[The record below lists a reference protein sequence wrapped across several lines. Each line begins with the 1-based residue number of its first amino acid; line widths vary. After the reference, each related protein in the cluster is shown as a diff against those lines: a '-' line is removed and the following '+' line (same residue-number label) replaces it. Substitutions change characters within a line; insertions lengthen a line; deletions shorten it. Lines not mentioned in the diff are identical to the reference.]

1 MGLERVRVD
10 ELWGGQG
17 SAYETEKR
25 LLEGDEATGTHVSQ
39 YVVGQG
45 MNVGRELHLHGPGRG
60 RSRVSGG
67 SLVAVDRA

>member
-39 YVVGQG
+39 G